1 MTVSTPGGES
11 MTVSTP
17 LLEVQD
23 LSVTFRTR
31 RFLRRDV
38 VRAVNGVSFQ
48 IGRGETL
55 GLVGESGSGKSTI
68 GRVLLR
74 LVTPESG
81 TATLDGEDIIGTT
94 GARLHA
100 QRLRIQAVFQDPYS
114 SLNPRLTATQTIEEP
129 LRVHRRQLS
138 TTQRHKRTRE
148 LLHQVGLANH
158 HLQRRPLE
166 LSGGQRQRLAIAR
179 ALAMEPDLLICDEP
193 VSALD
198 VSTQSQ
204 IINLLERLQS
214 ELGVSYLFVAH
225 DLAVVHHTSH
235 HIAVMYRGEIVENGP
250 ADRIYRDPAHPYTA
264 RLLAAVPM
272 ADPEHQARTR
282 EQRRRLTVAA
292 PSTDVETPA
301 CVFARRCPFVMPQ
314 CIDQRPPTRTVAGGG
329 TVNCHLYPHDDAVP
343 MAVHSSPA
351 TSVH

>member
-1 MTVSTPGGES
+1 MTTSTPA
-11 MTVSTP
+11 P
-17 LLEVQD
+17 LLDVRD
-23 LSVTFRTR
+23 LEVTFRTR
-31 RFLRRDV
+31 RLFRRNL
-38 VRAVNGVSFQ
+38 VRAVTGVSFQ

-74 LVTPESG
+74 LVGAEHG
-81 TATLDGEDIIGTT
+81 TVTLDGEDILGTS

-114 SLNPRLTATQTIEEP
+114 SLNPRLTATQTIDEP
-129 LRVHRRQLS
+129 LRVHMRQLS
-138 TTQRHKRTRE
+138 ATQRRERTRE
-148 LLHQVGLANH
+148 LLRQVGLADH
-158 HLQRRPLE
+158 HLERRPLD

-235 HIAVMYRGEIVENGP
+235 RIAVMYRGELVETGP
-250 ADRIYRDPAHPYTA
+250 ADRIYRYPAHPYTA

-272 ADPEHQARTR
+272 ADPEHQARSR

-292 PSTDVETPA
+292 PATDVATPA
-301 CVFARRCPFVMPQ
+301 CVFARRCPFVRPQ
-314 CIDQRPPTRTVAGGG
+314 CITDHPPARTITGGG
-329 TVNCHLYPHDDAVP
+329 SVSCHLYPHDDAVP
-343 MAVHSSPA
+343 IALHSDRAAVAPSPA
-351 TSVH
+351 SGR